1 MCYNKMAKKG
11 REVMKPKY
19 TPMMMQYLEIK
30 EQYSD
35 TIVMFRL
42 GDFYEMFFDDAKM
55 VSKELELTLTGRDAG
70 AEERVPMCGV
80 PHHAASTYIQR
91 LVDNGHKV
99 AIVEQLQDPSV
110 AEGIVKRGVVQII
123 TPGTVMDNG
132 INDNN
137 FICAMMAFDFQY
149 ALAFCDLATGEMM
162 VETIDK
168 KQQLLENEVLGMHIK
183 EMVVPSQVPLDEYKT
198 LQQQYHVMISKYDD
212 DTHHTKH
219 ESLFKAVKDF
229 KQMKVA
235 SLLLNYLEQT
245 QKREIDYIQP
255 IIEIEN
261 NGYLKMDVYAKNA
274 LELTQTIRAKEKY
287 GSLLWLL
294 DKTKT
299 AMGSRMLKQWVDKPL
314 TDEEKINER
323 LDIVELFNDNFIERE
338 SIKEILKEV
347 YDLERLAARVAFGN
361 INARDVIWIGKTLK
375 VVPELKYQLQTL
387 NHPLTTALAD
397 RLVDLSHITDL
408 IESAFVET
416 PPLSIKEGGM
426 FKKGF
431 NEQLDEY
438 LDASINGKQWLL
450 DFEKKE
456 REKTGINKLR
466 VGYNKVFGYYIEVT
480 RSYLPQITDD
490 LNYTRKQSLANAER
504 FITPELKEMEQKIL
518 TAEDKITKVEY
529 ELFVQIRDFIK
540 KDVHLLQDVSKVIA
554 MVDVY
559 IALAHISSQ
568 NRYVRPI
575 FNHDNYLE
583 IKDGRHAVIEE
594 VMKQE
599 KYVEND
605 IYMPKD
611 THLLMITGPNMGGKS
626 TYMRQVALIVIMA
639 QIGCFVPAS
648 IAKMPIFDQ
657 LFTRIGASD
666 DLISGQSTFMVE
678 MLEANHAIR
687 QATKNSLVIFDEIG
701 RGTATFDGMAIAQA
715 MAEYLASQV
724 QCKVLFSTHYHELTF
739 LDERIPG
746 IQNVHVSVMEKSKEI
761 VFLYKIKNGRANKSY
776 GVNVARLALLPDEI
790 LNRAD
795 TILKALEENNI
806 EKTLKEAPIESNTS
820 IVKEASPIE
829 LYLSKMDPLNMSP
842 MDALSAIMELKKFI
856 EK

>member
-1 MCYNKMAKKG
+1 
-11 REVMKPKY
+11 MKPKY

-30 EQYSD
+30 EQHQD

-70 AEERVPMCGV
+70 ATERVPMCGV
-80 PHHAASTYIQR
+80 PHHAATTYIQR

-110 AEGIVKRGVVQII
+110 ADGIVKRGVVQII
-123 TPGTVMDNG
+123 TPGTMMDN
-132 INDNN
+132 NVLDNN
-137 FICAMMAFDFQY
+137 FICALMEFDFHY
-149 ALAFCDLATGEMM
+149 SLAFCDLQTGEMM

-168 KQQLLENEVLGMHIK
+168 KQQLLENEVLGMRVK
-183 EMVVPSQVPLDEYKT
+183 EVVVLPSFNEEEYKT
-198 LQQQYHVMISKYDD
+198 LQTQYHVMISKFDNDNHQQKYE
-212 DTHHTKH
+212 H
-219 ESLFKAVKDF
+219 LFKQITDF

-245 QKREIDYIQP
+245 QKRDIDYIQQ
-255 IIEIEN
+255 IQEIEN
-261 NGYLKMDVYAKNA
+261 AGYLKMDVYAKNA

-299 AMGSRMLKQWVDKPL
+299 AMGSRMLKQWIDKPL
-314 TDEEKINER
+314 TDENKINHR
-323 LDIVELFNDNFIERE
+323 LDIVELFNENFIERE

-347 YDLERLAARVAFGN
+347 YDLERLAARVAYGN

-375 VVPELKYQLQTL
+375 IIPELKYQLQTL
-387 NHPLTTALAD
+387 NHPLTNELAS
-397 RLVDLSHITDL
+397 RLIDLSHITDL
-408 IESAFVET
+408 IENAFVET

-450 DFEKKE
+450 DFEKREK
-456 REKTGINKLR
+456 EKTGINKLR

-480 RSYLPQITDD
+480 RSYLSQITDD

-518 TAEDKITKVEY
+518 TAEDKITKIEY

-554 MVDVY
+554 QVDVY
-559 IALAHISSQ
+559 VALAQISSQ

-575 FNHDNYLE
+575 FNHDQYLE
-583 IKDGRHAVIEE
+583 IIDGRHAVIEE
-594 VMKQE
+594 VMNQE
-599 KYVEND
+599 KYVENSIHMD
-605 IYMPKD
+605 QD

-626 TYMRQVALIVIMA
+626 TYMRQVALTVIMA

-648 IAKMPIFDQ
+648 VAKMPIFDQ

-678 MLEANHAIR
+678 MLEANRAIS
-687 QATKNSLVIFDEIG
+687 QATPNSLVIFDEIG
-701 RGTATFDGMAIAQA
+701 RGTATFDGMAIAQS
-715 MAEYLASQV
+715 MAEYFATHTK
-724 QCKVLFSTHYHELTF
+724 CKVLFSTHYHELTF
-739 LDERIPG
+739 LDERIQG
-746 IQNVHVSVMEKSKEI
+746 IKNVHVSVMEKAKEI
-761 VFLYKIKNGRANKSY
+761 VFLYKIKEGRANKSY

-795 TILKALEENNI
+795 IILKALEQNNI
-806 EKTLKEAPIESNTS
+806 EKTLQD
-820 IVKEASPIE
+820 VKEEKNVTNNQEPSLVE
-829 LYLSKMDPLNMSP
+829 LYLNKMDPLNMSP
-842 MDALSAIMELKKFI
+842 MEALSALMELKKLV

>member
-1 MCYNKMAKKG
+1 
-11 REVMKPKY
+11 MKPKY

-30 EQYSD
+30 EQHQD

-80 PHHAASTYIQR
+80 PHHAATTYIQR

-123 TPGTVMDNG
+123 TPGTMMDNG
-132 INDNN
+132 TLDNN
-137 FICAMMAFDFQY
+137 FICALMSFDFHY
-149 ALAFCDLATGEMM
+149 SLAFCDLQTGEMM
-162 VETIDK
+162 VETIDR
-168 KQQLLENEVLGMHIK
+168 KQNLLENEVLGMHVK
-183 EMVVPSQVPLDEYKT
+183 EIVVLPSFDEEEYKT
-198 LQQQYHVMISKYDD
+198 LQTQYHVMISKYGDD
-212 DTHHTKH
+212 SHQTKY
-219 ESLFKAVKDF
+219 ESLFKQINDF

-245 QKREIDYIQP
+245 QKRDIDYIQE
-255 IIEIEN
+255 ILEIEN
-261 NGYLKMDVYAKNA
+261 DGYLKMDVYAKNA

-299 AMGSRMLKQWVDKPL
+299 AMGSRMLKQWIDKPL
-314 TDEEKINER
+314 TDENKINQR

-347 YDLERLAARVAFGN
+347 YDLERLAARVAYGN

-375 VVPELKYQLQTL
+375 IIPELKYQLQTL
-387 NHPLTTALAD
+387 NHPLTTELAS
-397 RLVDLSHITDL
+397 RLIDLSHITDL

-438 LDASINGKQWLL
+438 LDASVNGKQWLL
-450 DFEKKE
+450 DFEKREK
-456 REKTGINKLR
+456 EKTGINKLR

-518 TAEDKITKVEY
+518 TAEDKITKIEY

-554 MVDVY
+554 QVDVY
-559 IALAHISSQ
+559 VALAQISSQ
-568 NRYVRPI
+568 NRYVRPV
-575 FNHDNYLE
+575 FNHDHYLE
-583 IKDGRHAVIEE
+583 IADGRHAVIEE

-599 KYVEND
+599 KYVENSVLLD
-605 IYMPKD
+605 QD

-626 TYMRQVALIVIMA
+626 TYMRQVALTVIMA
-639 QIGCFVPAS
+639 QIGCFVPATM
-648 IAKMPIFDQ
+648 AKMPIFDQ

-678 MLEANHAIR
+678 MLEANRAIQ
-687 QATKNSLVIFDEIG
+687 QATKDSLVIFDEIG
-701 RGTATFDGMAIAQA
+701 RGTATFDGMAIAQS
-715 MAEYLASQV
+715 MAEYFATHTK
-724 QCKVLFSTHYHELTF
+724 CKVLFSTHYHELTF
-739 LDERIPG
+739 LDERIKG
-746 IQNVHVSVMEKSKEI
+746 IKNVHVSVMEKAKEI
-761 VFLYKIKNGRANKSY
+761 VFLYKIKEGRANKSY

-795 TILKALEENNI
+795 VILKALEQNNI
-806 EKTLKEAPIESNTS
+806 EKTLQD
-820 IVKEASPIE
+820 VKDVKNVQINNEPSMIE
-829 LYLSKMDPLNMSP
+829 LYLNKMDPLNMSP
-842 MDALSAIMELKKFI
+842 MEALSALMELKRLM

>member
-1 MCYNKMAKKG
+1 
-11 REVMKPKY
+11 MKPKY

-30 EQYSD
+30 EQHQD

-70 AEERVPMCGV
+70 ATERVPMCGV
-80 PHHAASTYIQR
+80 PHHAATTYIQR

-110 AEGIVKRGVVQII
+110 ADGIVKRGVVQII
-123 TPGTVMDNG
+123 TPGTMMDN
-132 INDNN
+132 NVLDNN
-137 FICAMMAFDFQY
+137 FICALMEFDFHY
-149 ALAFCDLATGEMM
+149 SLAFCDLQTGEMM

-168 KQQLLENEVLGMHIK
+168 KQQLLENEVLGMRVK
-183 EMVVPSQVPLDEYKT
+183 EVVVLPSFNEEEYKT
-198 LQQQYHVMISKYDD
+198 LQTQYHVMISKFDNDNHQQKYE
-212 DTHHTKH
+212 H
-219 ESLFKAVKDF
+219 LFKQITDF

-245 QKREIDYIQP
+245 QKRDIDYIQQ
-255 IIEIEN
+255 IQEIEN
-261 NGYLKMDVYAKNA
+261 AGYLKMDVYAKNA

-299 AMGSRMLKQWVDKPL
+299 AMGSRMLKQWIDKPL
-314 TDEEKINER
+314 TDENKINHR
-323 LDIVELFNDNFIERE
+323 LDIVELFNENFIERE

-347 YDLERLAARVAFGN
+347 YDLERLAARVAYGN

-375 VVPELKYQLQTL
+375 IIPELKYQLQTL
-387 NHPLTTALAD
+387 NHPLTNELAS
-397 RLVDLSHITDL
+397 RLIDLSHITDL
-408 IESAFVET
+408 IENAFVET

-450 DFEKKE
+450 DFEKREK
-456 REKTGINKLR
+456 EKTGINKLR

-480 RSYLPQITDD
+480 RSYLSQITDD

-518 TAEDKITKVEY
+518 TAEDKITKIEY

-540 KDVHLLQDVSKVIA
+540 KDVNLLQDVSKVIA
-554 MVDVY
+554 QVDVY
-559 IALAHISSQ
+559 VALAQISSQ

-575 FNHDNYLE
+575 FNHDQYLE
-583 IKDGRHAVIEE
+583 IIDGRHAVIEE
-594 VMKQE
+594 VMNQE
-599 KYVEND
+599 KYVENSIHMD
-605 IYMPKD
+605 QD

-626 TYMRQVALIVIMA
+626 TYMRQVALTVIMA

-648 IAKMPIFDQ
+648 VAKMPIFDQ

-678 MLEANHAIR
+678 MLEANRAIS
-687 QATKNSLVIFDEIG
+687 QATPNSLVIFDEIG
-701 RGTATFDGMAIAQA
+701 RGTATFDGMAIAQS
-715 MAEYLASQV
+715 MAEYFATHTK
-724 QCKVLFSTHYHELTF
+724 CKVLFSTHYHELTF
-739 LDERIPG
+739 LDERIQG
-746 IQNVHVSVMEKSKEI
+746 IKNVHVSVMEKAKEI
-761 VFLYKIKNGRANKSY
+761 VFLYKIKEGRANKSY

-795 TILKALEENNI
+795 IILKALEQNNI
-806 EKTLKEAPIESNTS
+806 EKKLQD
-820 IVKEASPIE
+820 VKEEKNVTNNQEPSLVE
-829 LYLSKMDPLNMSP
+829 LYLNKMDPLNMSP
-842 MDALSAIMELKKFI
+842 MEALSALMELKKLV

>member
-1 MCYNKMAKKG
+1 MAE
-11 REVMKPKY
+11 EVKY

-30 EQYSD
+30 EQHQD

-70 AEERVPMCGV
+70 ATERVPMCGV
-80 PHHAASTYIQR
+80 PHHAATTYIQR

-110 AEGIVKRGVVQII
+110 ADGIVKRGVVQII
-123 TPGTVMDNG
+123 TPGTMMDN
-132 INDNN
+132 NVLDNN
-137 FICAMMAFDFQY
+137 FICALMEFDFHY
-149 ALAFCDLATGEMM
+149 SLAFCDLQTGEMM

-168 KQQLLENEVLGMHIK
+168 KQQLLENEVLGMRVK
-183 EMVVPSQVPLDEYKT
+183 EVVVLPSFNEEEYKT
-198 LQQQYHVMISKYDD
+198 LQTQYHVMISKFDNDNHQQKYE
-212 DTHHTKH
+212 H
-219 ESLFKAVKDF
+219 LFKQITDF

-245 QKREIDYIQP
+245 QKRDIDYIQQ
-255 IIEIEN
+255 IQEIEN
-261 NGYLKMDVYAKNA
+261 AGYLKMDVYAKNA

-299 AMGSRMLKQWVDKPL
+299 AMGSRMLKQWIDKPL
-314 TDEEKINER
+314 TDENKINHR
-323 LDIVELFNDNFIERE
+323 LDIVELFNENFIERE

-347 YDLERLAARVAFGN
+347 YDLERLAARVAYGN

-375 VVPELKYQLQTL
+375 IIPELKYQLQTL
-387 NHPLTTALAD
+387 NHPLTNELAS
-397 RLVDLSHITDL
+397 RLIDLSHITDL
-408 IESAFVET
+408 IENAFVET

-450 DFEKKE
+450 DFEKREK
-456 REKTGINKLR
+456 EKTGINKLR

-480 RSYLPQITDD
+480 RSYLSQITDD

-518 TAEDKITKVEY
+518 TAEDKITKIEY

-554 MVDVY
+554 QVDVY
-559 IALAHISSQ
+559 VALAQISSQ

-575 FNHDNYLE
+575 FNHDQYLE
-583 IKDGRHAVIEE
+583 IIDGRHAVIEE
-594 VMKQE
+594 VMNQE
-599 KYVEND
+599 KYVENSIHMD
-605 IYMPKD
+605 QD

-626 TYMRQVALIVIMA
+626 TYMRQVALTVIMA

-648 IAKMPIFDQ
+648 VAKMPIFDQ

-678 MLEANHAIR
+678 MLEANRAIS
-687 QATKNSLVIFDEIG
+687 QATPNSLVIFDEIG
-701 RGTATFDGMAIAQA
+701 RGTATFDGMAIAQS
-715 MAEYLASQV
+715 MAEYFATHTK
-724 QCKVLFSTHYHELTF
+724 CKVLFSTHYHELTF
-739 LDERIPG
+739 LDERIQG
-746 IQNVHVSVMEKSKEI
+746 IKNVHVSVMEKAKEI
-761 VFLYKIKNGRANKSY
+761 VFLYKIKEGRANKSY

-795 TILKALEENNI
+795 IILKALEQNNI
-806 EKTLKEAPIESNTS
+806 EKTLQD
-820 IVKEASPIE
+820 VKEEKNVTNNQEPSLVE
-829 LYLSKMDPLNMSP
+829 LYLNKMDPLNMSP
-842 MDALSAIMELKKFI
+842 MEALSALMELKKLV

>member
-1 MCYNKMAKKG
+1 
-11 REVMKPKY
+11 MKPKY

-30 EQYSD
+30 EQYPD

-42 GDFYEMFFDDAKM
+42 GDFYEMFFEDAKM

-99 AIVEQLQDPSV
+99 AIVEQLQDPSM

-123 TPGTVMDNG
+123 TPGTMMDNG
-132 INDNN
+132 VLDNN
-137 FICAMMAFDFQY
+137 FICALMAFDFHY
-149 ALAFCDLATGEMM
+149 ALAFCDLQTGEMM
-162 VETIDK
+162 VETIEK
-168 KQQLLENEVLGMHIK
+168 KQALLENEVLGMHVK
-183 EMVVPSQVPLDEYKT
+183 EVVLPSSVNKEDVET
-198 LQQQYHVMISKYDD
+198 LQTQYHVMMSIYED
-212 DTHHTKH
+212 DTHHAKFEH
-219 ESLFKAVKDF
+219 LFKQIKDF

-245 QKREIDYIQP
+245 QKRDIDYIQQ
-255 IIEIEN
+255 IQEIEN
-261 NGYLKMDVYAKNA
+261 DGYLKMDVYAKNA

-299 AMGSRMLKQWVDKPL
+299 AMGSRLLKQWIDKPL
-314 TDEEKINER
+314 TDETKINER
-323 LDIVELFNDNFIERE
+323 LDIVELFNNNFIERE
-338 SIKEILKEV
+338 SLKEILKEV
-347 YDLERLAARVAFGN
+347 YDLERLAARVAYGN
-361 INARDVIWIGKTLK
+361 INARDVLWIGKTLK
-375 VVPELKYQLQTL
+375 VVPELKYQLLTL
-387 NHPLTTALAD
+387 NHPLTNALAN
-397 RLVDLSHITDL
+397 RLIDLSHITDL

-438 LDASINGKQWLL
+438 LDAKTNGKQWLL
-450 DFEKKE
+450 DFEKRE
-456 REKTGINKLR
+456 REKTGIAKLR
-466 VGYNKVFGYYIEVT
+466 VGFNKVFGYYIEVT

-518 TAEDKITKVEY
+518 NAEDKITKIEY

-554 MVDVY
+554 QIDVY
-559 IALAHISSQ
+559 VALANLCSQ

-575 FNHDNYLE
+575 FNHDHYLE

-594 VMKQE
+594 VMKQD

-605 IYMPKD
+605 ILMNGSD
-611 THLLMITGPNMGGKS
+611 HLLMITGPNMGGKS
-626 TYMRQVALIVIMA
+626 TYMRQIALTVIMA

-648 IAKMPIFDQ
+648 KAVMPIFDQ

-678 MLEANHAIR
+678 MLEANRAIR
-687 QATKNSLVIFDEIG
+687 QATENSLVIFDEIG
-701 RGTATFDGMAIAQA
+701 RGTATFDGMAIAQS
-715 MAEYLASQV
+715 MAEYLATEV
-724 QCKVLFSTHYHELTF
+724 KCKVLFSTHYHELTF
-739 LDERIPG
+739 LDERIEG
-746 IQNVHVSVMEKSKEI
+746 IKNVHVSVMEKAKEV
-761 VFLYKIKNGRANKSY
+761 VFLYKIQQGRANKSY

-806 EKTLKEAPIESNTS
+806 EKTLQDVHE
-820 IVKEASPIE
+820 VKTMPVDTKPSPVE
-829 LYLSKMDPLNMSP
+829 LYLDKMDPLNMSP
-842 MDALSAIMELKKFI
+842 MEALSALMELKKLL